1 MTVDPPVMDIG
12 PSITLGRSEAFTGGL
27 GNSTQQSAGH
37 RPVEEDAIMN
47 AVVSPSALPVDPEQ
61 SHDGISVT
69 EADYWQHYYLGHEV
83 TYEWN
88 DGILEENGVSDYLT
102 FLVFDWLIRLL
113 AEFLQTHPI
122 ADRVALEMG
131 FRLALP
137 HKVVIRRPD
146 YGVVRHDNP
155 VRLAGPVQSYRGVF
169 DLCIEG
175 VSTSSRAIE
184 ERDTVVKKAEYAA
197 GGVREYYLLHHEP
210 RLRGFY
216 RLNAQGGVYEPLPEG
231 PDGIV
236 RSAVLPGFQW
246 RLRDL
251 DRQPR
256 FETLID
262 DAVYA
267 GFVLPQLKQE
277 RQRAEQAERSVEQ
290 ERARVALLAQ
300 RLRALGVDPDAQ
312 S

>member
-1 MTVDPPVMDIG
+1 
-12 PSITLGRSEAFTGGL
+12 
-27 GNSTQQSAGH
+27 
-37 RPVEEDAIMN
+37 MN
-47 AVVSPSALPVDPEQ
+47 AVLSPSALPVAPER
-61 SHDGISVT
+61 SHDGMAVA
-69 EADYWQHYYLGHEV
+69 EAEYWRDYYLGHDV

-88 DGILEENGVSDYLT
+88 AGVLEEKGVSDYLT
-102 FLVFDWLIRLL
+102 FRVFDWLIRLL

-131 FRLALP
+131 FRLVLP
-137 HKVVIRRPD
+137 QKVVIRRPD

-155 VRLAGPVQSYRGVF
+155 VRLAGPVQSYRGIF

-175 VSTSSRAIE
+175 VSTSSRAME

-216 RLNAQGGVYEPLPEG
+216 RLNARGVYEPLPEG
-231 PDGIV
+231 PEGIV

-256 FETLID
+256 FETLIE

-267 GFVLPQLKQE
+267 GFVLPRLQQERQRADQERQRADRERQRAEREHQLAERE